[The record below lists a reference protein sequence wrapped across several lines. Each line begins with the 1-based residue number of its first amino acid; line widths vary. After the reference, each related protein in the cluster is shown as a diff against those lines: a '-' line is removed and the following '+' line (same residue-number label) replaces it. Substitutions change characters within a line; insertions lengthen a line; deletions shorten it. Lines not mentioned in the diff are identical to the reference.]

1 MRRREY
7 VHPHKRRHISNRHLA
22 DRYFYA
28 GEHDT
33 ITKISLTQYNT
44 DNLQT
49 REIKTSETSFKKF
62 VDKNSIN

>member
-7 VHPHKRRHISNRHLA
+7 VHPHKRKHISNRHLA

-33 ITKISLTQYNT
+33 VTRISLTQYNT
-44 DNLQT
+44 DTLHT
-49 REIKTSETSFKKF
+49 L
-62 VDKNSIN
+62 